1 MLILLPLIVAF
12 IAGLL
17 SVGWYRLSCDLI
29 GVRPTWALIIFILSA
44 GAAAAIW
51 PPAPTYHTLP
61 PTAPAWERRYDHG
74 PIRPV
79 DPRR

>member
-17 SVGWYRLSCDLI
+17 SVGWYRLSCDII
-29 GVRPTWALIIFILSA
+29 GVRPTWALIILILSV
-44 GAAAAIW
+44 GAAAVIW
-51 PPAPTYHTLP
+51 PPSPSTYTLP
-61 PTAPAWERRYDHG
+61 PTAPAWERQYDHG